1 MVNLRVLT
9 LTTHCSNNIVIH
21 LDWQTRH
28 SKTTLHLGG
37 FSSVNYGE
45 QTANLHTTS
54 ASVSTVGGE
63 WEGGGRGVGGE
74 WEGGGR
80 GVGVA
85 YSI

>member
-54 ASVSTVGGE
+54 ASVSTVGG
-63 WEGGGRGVGGE
+63 GVGGSLQYTGSL
-74 WEGGGR
+74 WE
-80 GVGVA
+80 VA